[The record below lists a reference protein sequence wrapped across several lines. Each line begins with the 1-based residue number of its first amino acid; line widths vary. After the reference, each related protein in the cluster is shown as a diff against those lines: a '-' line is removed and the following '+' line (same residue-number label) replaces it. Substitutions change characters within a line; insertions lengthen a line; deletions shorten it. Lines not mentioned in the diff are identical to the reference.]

1 MYISG
6 IFNKSNHLR
15 HLVAVDHANQSIVLA
30 IRGTYTISEI
40 IVDVAG
46 FSRPFYG
53 GEAHSEMAHMAERL
67 WDVASPTILDLLRT
81 YPNYEFVLTGHSLG
95 AGVASLLNIMCHDND
110 QALLMS
116 NNTTKIRCFL
126 YACPPTYTPIENFPD
141 DAIAVCT
148 NYIHGNDV
156 VPFLSVDTIR
166 HLFQRIRAL
175 DEQKLSWMDRMR
187 YIRQNI
193 AIVATSF
200 VGSTTATTT
209 RTTTTIPES
218 ILDAVRTANINR
230 LDLKPGAP
238 LLMIPASNNVWMK
251 EILTNSNPRPDDS
264 IDDSS
269 SNSAHD
275 TTTTTAKSS
284 SRLVSSTPQDEYDYK
299 ICSSPALAQLGIYLD
314 TKMLSDHFPS
324 RYEHAF
330 HHLQEAIPPK

>member
-1 MYISG
+1 
-6 IFNKSNHLR
+6 
-15 HLVAVDHANQSIVLA
+15 
-30 IRGTYTISEI
+30 
-40 IVDVAG
+40 
-46 FSRPFYG
+46 
-53 GEAHSEMAHMAERL
+53 
-67 WDVASPTILDLLRT
+67 
-81 YPNYEFVLTGHSLG
+81 
-95 AGVASLLNIMCHDND
+95 
-110 QALLMS
+110 MS

-126 YACPPTYTPIENFPD
+126 YACPPTYTPIENIPD

-193 AIVATSF
+193 AIATSF

-209 RTTTTIPES
+209 TTTTATIPES

-238 LLMIPASNNVWMK
+238 LLMIPASYNVWMK
-251 EILTNSNPRPDDS
+251 EILTSNINTRPDD
-264 IDDSS
+264 IIEDSS
-269 SNSAHD
+269 RNSEQD
-275 TTTTTAKSS
+275 TTTTTTTTTTTITTAKST

-299 ICSSPALAQLGIYLD
+299 ICSSPALAQLGIHLD

-330 HHLQEAIPPK
+330 HHLREAIPPE

>member
-1 MYISG
+1 
-6 IFNKSNHLR
+6 
-15 HLVAVDHANQSIVLA
+15 
-30 IRGTYTISEI
+30 
-40 IVDVAG
+40 
-46 FSRPFYG
+46 
-53 GEAHSEMAHMAERL
+53 
-67 WDVASPTILDLLRT
+67 
-81 YPNYEFVLTGHSLG
+81 
-95 AGVASLLNIMCHDND
+95 
-110 QALLMS
+110 MS

-126 YACPPTYTPIENFPD
+126 YACPPTYTPIENIPD

-175 DEQKLSWMDRMR
+175 DEQNLSWMDRMR

-193 AIVATSF
+193 AVVASF
-200 VGSTTATTT
+200 VGSTTA

-218 ILDAVRTANINR
+218 ILDAVRTANMNR
-230 LDLKPGAP
+230 LDMKPGAP

-251 EILTNSNPRPDDS
+251 EILTNINTRPDD
-264 IDDSS
+264 IIEDSS
-269 SNSAHD
+269 SNSEQD
-275 TTTTTAKSS
+275 TTTTTARST

-330 HHLQEAIPPK
+330 HHLQEAIPPE